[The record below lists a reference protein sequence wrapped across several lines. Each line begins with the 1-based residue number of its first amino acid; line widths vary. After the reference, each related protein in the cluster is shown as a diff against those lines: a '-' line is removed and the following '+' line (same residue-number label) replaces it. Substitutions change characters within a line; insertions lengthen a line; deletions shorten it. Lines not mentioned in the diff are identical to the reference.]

1 MKKIIIL
8 TFTLSFLLTISCK
21 KIEKDYQYEIISQD
35 FSDTILEYPN
45 ETTRNTFTKTYN
57 EPTNDDVA
65 YDEMMSKYKDGS
77 KRSSYYKDQIDKGNE
92 AIRQVNEQNRKMN
105 FDYEVSKS
113 TPITIEH
120 YNYSSLPNYPVEI
133 NATTYRM
140 QLEERIKSSNA
151 NSDDVRVGSYTK
163 SDGTYVGSHMRT
175 APNQTESDNYST
187 SPNVNPYTGK
197 VGTK

>member
-1 MKKIIIL
+1 MRKIVLPLI
-8 TFTLSFLLTISCK
+8 TLNLLLIVSCK
-21 KIEKDYQYEIISQD
+21 KIEKDYQSEDMSQD
-35 FSDTILEYPN
+35 FSDTVAEYPN

-57 EPTNDDVA
+57 EPINDDVA
-65 YDEMMSKYKDGS
+65 YDEMMSKYNNGS
-77 KRSSYYKDQIDKGNE
+77 KRSTYYKDQIDKGNE

-120 YNYSSLPNYPVEI
+120 YNYSSLPNYSVEI